1 MRVPTRTLHAGA
13 HRDGGTGIGDTTAKT
28 LSGSYMNDIH
38 LAEQGCRVL
47 NVWERHRYVL
57 TRTAIG
63 ITGIGAGSKGAPR
76 LGELVSIT
84 GFFFLSQKK
93 GATFRLLLF
102 FLTSR

>member
-47 NVWERHRYVL
+47 NVWERHGYVL

-84 GFFFLSQKK
+84 GFFF
-93 GATFRLLLF
+93 F
-102 FLTSR
+102 F